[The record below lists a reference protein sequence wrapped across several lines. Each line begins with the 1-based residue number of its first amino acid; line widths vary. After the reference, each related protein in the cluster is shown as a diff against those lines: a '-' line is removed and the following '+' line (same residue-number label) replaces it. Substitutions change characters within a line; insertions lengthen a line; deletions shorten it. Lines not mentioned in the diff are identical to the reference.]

1 MNKSSTDMLS
11 RERSLLRRRPRSLP
25 VRLLWRGAL
34 LGKALFVAAVNVG
47 GAE

>member
-1 MNKSSTDMLS
+1 MNKPSTDTLS
-11 RERSLLRRRPRSLP
+11 SERSLLHRRPRSLP
-25 VRLLWRGAL
+25 VRLLWRVAL